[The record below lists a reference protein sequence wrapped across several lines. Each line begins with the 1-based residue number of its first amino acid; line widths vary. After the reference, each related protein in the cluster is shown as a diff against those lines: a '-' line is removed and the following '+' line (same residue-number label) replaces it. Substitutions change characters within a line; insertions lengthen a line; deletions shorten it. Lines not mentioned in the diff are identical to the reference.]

1 MTFMRIIH
9 TELFMNNSVIDEF
22 KFPRGKKV
30 LSENMRR
37 PKNIYLYIYNII
49 QYYIVIKQPIYT
61 TLQNVNI
68 TQKFPSLI
76 TNYYIILRKKNK
88 KCTSRSRMQI
98 AGIRVFNTM
107 FCRTHY

>member
-37 PKNIYLYIYNII
+37 PKNIFMYI
-49 QYYIVIKQPIYT
+49 QYYTVLYRYKTTYIHYT
-61 TLQNVNI
+61 T
-68 TQKFPSLI
+68 
-76 TNYYIILRKKNK
+76 
-88 KCTSRSRMQI
+88 KCK
-98 AGIRVFNTM
+98 
-107 FCRTHY
+107 HYTKVS